1 MWAIHVIQLLVF
13 YGPYEANRHL
23 NRLFFSEPYEANRY
37 EPFIPSHVGGQHSNS
52 AYEVLLKILHV
63 YKDFDPPVRGGMERH
78 MALMCR
84 FQRQWCEVE
93 ALVCSRSLGT
103 RLYEHDGV
111 PIAAVGEWGRF
122 QSAPV
127 SPLFPL
133 YLKQRRADVVVVHCP
148 NPTAELS
155 WLITRPHGALV
166 VRYQSDVVR
175 QAAAMRLYRPFLVHF
190 LRKAAMILPTS
201 DQYVASSPVLNKF
214 KDRCIVVPLGIIPEE
229 YTPPPSEAMDALH
242 RRYGNPY
249 VFFCGVH
256 RYYKGLP
263 WLIRAAA
270 KINAPVVIAG
280 DGPERSANMLLAET
294 LGVKIAFPGALT
306 HEELVAHLHGC
317 AVFAFPSSERSEAFG
332 LSLLEA
338 HACGKPAIA
347 TRLGTG
353 VEFVNEDGTTGLNV
367 PPKDAD
373 ALAAAVNRLLSDA
386 ALRDAMGANARE
398 RVRTLFN
405 AELVARREYELYK
418 RLCSA

>member
-1 MWAIHVIQLLVF
+1 
-13 YGPYEANRHL
+13 
-23 NRLFFSEPYEANRY
+23 
-37 EPFIPSHVGGQHSNS
+37 
-52 AYEVLLKILHV
+52 
-63 YKDFDPPVRGGMERH
+63 

-84 FQRQWCEVE
+84 FQQQWCEVE
-93 ALVCSRSLGT
+93 ALICSRSLKT
-103 RLYEHDGV
+103 HSYEYEGI
-111 PIAAVGEWGRF
+111 PITAVGELGRF

-127 SPLFPL
+127 APLFPV
-133 YLKQRRADVVVVHCP
+133 YLKQRRADVVVMHCP

-155 WLITRPHGALV
+155 WLTTRPDGVLV

-175 QAAAMRLYRPFLVHF
+175 QASAMRVYRPFLVHF

-201 DQYVASSPVLNKF
+201 EHYVSSSPMLSKF
-214 KDRCIVVPLGIIPEE
+214 KDKCVVVPLGIIPEE
-229 YTPPPSEAMDALH
+229 YAPPPLEVIAALH

-280 DGPERSANMLLAET
+280 DGPERIANMALAEE
-294 LGVKIAFPGALT
+294 LGVEIAFPGALT

-338 HACGKPAIA
+338 HACGKPAVA

-353 VEFVNEDGTTGLNV
+353 VEFVNEDGATGLNV
-367 PPKDAD
+367 PPKDAA

-386 ALRDAMGANARE
+386 ALREAMGANARE

-405 AELVARREYELYK
+405 AERVARQEYELYE
-418 RLCSA
+418 RLCDA